1 MSRRTSGKYYRGFT
15 LIELLV
21 VIAIIAVLV
30 AILLPAVQQAR
41 EAARKSQCQNNLKQI
56 GIAIH
61 SYTETFNVL
70 PPGEIVNNQLAW
82 STFILPQLE
91 NSGLYNAIAE
101 TGAFN
106 SRWDQI
112 PAMTTTGNP
121 PLGKR
126 IVPAYLCPSDNMGGL
141 NKDLFDYGKSNYMGV
156 YTGYHAATNTDRKA
170 TFYENSSVQFRDFID
185 GTSTT
190 IIVAERTTEGN
201 RVGALWT
208 GWHDLGGALSGV
220 RPFQIRIRIDRVSPK
235 TDYIINGTS
244 NYNSSSLHGGG
255 AQFLMGDGAVRFLSE
270 HMSLPLFAAM
280 GTIDGKEIIGEF

>member
-1 MSRRTSGKYYRGFT
+1 MPNCMIGKSRGFT

-41 EAARKSQCQNNLKQI
+41 EAARKSQCSNNIKQI
-56 GIAIH
+56 GLAIH
-61 SYTETFNVL
+61 SYAETHSVL
-70 PPGEIVNNQLAW
+70 PPGELTNSQIAW
-82 STFILPQLE
+82 STMVLPQME
-91 NSGLYNAIAE
+91 YAGLYNSILA

-112 PAMTTTGNP
+112 PAMTTTGAT
-121 PLGKR
+121 PLGKTV
-126 IVPAYLCPSDNMGGL
+126 VPVYNCPSDNMAGI
-141 NKDLFDYGKSNYMGV
+141 NKDLFDYGKSNYMGA
-156 YTGYHAATNTDRKA
+156 YTAYHAATNTDRKA
-170 TFYENSSVQFRDFID
+170 TFHENSSVQFRDFTD
-185 GTSTT
+185 GTSNT

-220 RPFQIRIRIDRVSPK
+220 RPFQIRIRIDRVTPK

-244 NYNSSSLHGGG
+244 NYNPSSLHAGG

-270 HMSLPLFAAM
+270 NMSLALFAAL